1 MKERSHPFL
10 ALYLL
15 VTVSINSDLPGDVD
29 QSVFFLFVEV
39 GFRWYIMACRGSSL
53 CFLHAVNSRV
63 NSRMINGTIVM
74 S

>member
-10 ALYLL
+10 VLYL

-39 GFRWYIMACRGSSL
+39 SFSVVYIMACH
-53 CFLHAVNSRV
+53 FF
-63 NSRMINGTIVM
+63 
-74 S
+74 

>member
-10 ALYLL
+10 VLYLL

-39 GFRWYIMACRGSSL
+39 SFSVVYIMACH
-53 CFLHAVNSRV
+53 FF
-63 NSRMINGTIVM
+63 
-74 S
+74 

>member
-39 GFRWYIMACRGSSL
+39 GFSVVYHGMSGLLVMFSACSK
-53 CFLHAVNSRV
+53 
-63 NSRMINGTIVM
+63 
-74 S
+74 